1 MYNPPSWNDH
11 SVSGTRQ
18 CEENVYI
25 NQYNKI
31 KDIKDC
37 NKLYLYKNYKSNSG
51 QGLYDAHLNKTAFN
65 SITASIYN
73 I

>member
-1 MYNPPSWNDH
+1 MFF
-11 SVSGTRQ
+11 
-18 CEENVYI
+18 
-25 NQYNKI
+25 

-37 NKLYLYKNYKSNSG
+37 NKLYLYKNYKPNSD
-51 QGLYDAHLNKTAFN
+51 QDLYDAHLNKTAFN